1 MFKSQCRMRI
11 IIALVVA
18 LLSVIDGYATV
29 VVRQGKTF
37 ASQVKMA
44 NTCYEIQDDFDLK
57 GTLVKIPSGCTLVF
71 RGGSVRNGTIDLN
84 GCRIEGVGIRCAI
97 KNPTNYAYPLS
108 RYLAETKDAE
118 LNRSVVQTLMDASVP
133 VIIDY
138 PRLEFKQYLSVNTN
152 VTVQSASEYRAQLIF
167 PNSRGFVW
175 DKVVYSQHNNFKGLQ
190 VESKG
195 HGFDMV
201 NSGEKNR
208 PRNVF
213 FNTFS
218 NLRVI
223 SNEGDCFTAG
233 QGNNGA
239 MGGTCVFDNLFELIE
254 VVAPK
259 GYGFVGISGNTHHFT
274 KVRCVG
280 CGKAFF
286 YNCSG
291 VFDSCNGT
299 WGVTP
304 TFYRGTRKDKNNAE
318 RYPCIFRNCN
328 VESYTGVLFDC
339 RDALCYMELTLE
351 DCSFYITPNKNKV
364 VDYYPFDFEVLF
376 QLRMKNNFFYI
387 YDNGKYDNKHNLFRV
402 GYPSNLERVDVDRDM
417 TFMDRHALSYTVPSA
432 RLEIKK
438 K

>member
-1 MFKSQCRMRI
+1 MRI

-118 LNRSVVQTLMDASVP
+118 LNWSVVQTLMDASVP

-208 PRNVF
+208 PRNV
-213 FNTFS
+213 
-218 NLRVI
+218 
-223 SNEGDCFTAG
+223 
-233 QGNNGA
+233 
-239 MGGTCVFDNLFELIE
+239 
-254 VVAPK
+254 
-259 GYGFVGISGNTHHFT
+259 
-274 KVRCVG
+274 
-280 CGKAFF
+280 
-286 YNCSG
+286 
-291 VFDSCNGT
+291 
-299 WGVTP
+299 
-304 TFYRGTRKDKNNAE
+304 
-318 RYPCIFRNCN
+318 
-328 VESYTGVLFDC
+328 
-339 RDALCYMELTLE
+339 
-351 DCSFYITPNKNKV
+351 
-364 VDYYPFDFEVLF
+364 
-376 QLRMKNNFFYI
+376 
-387 YDNGKYDNKHNLFRV
+387 
-402 GYPSNLERVDVDRDM
+402 
-417 TFMDRHALSYTVPSA
+417 
-432 RLEIKK
+432 
-438 K
+438 